1 MRRKHAQPSLPN
13 LYFRDGILSVPGYT
27 FEKATLWADTGSL
40 TSIAEGNSLKDGSS
54 VLAKIAPAHTNGS
67 MCLEREAHIL
77 ERLAASPEAA
87 STCLNLID
95 YFTVPRDKGDC
106 VVLLLAHPGFNILG
120 RFFPSSRVND
130 LLLAEQKRPRPST
143 SHGDIYMMG
152 IEEPELEEMEAFDVM
167 DLASFLEFAIQ
178 ATHCLEILHKT
189 GLIHREV
196 RANAFHLNA
205 HSGLVRFVHF
215 GNRAISLEQFG
226 GPSALVIRAA
236 DAFEE
241 VEKYKVK
248 EALCYLAPEQTGGMD
263 TTIEDH
269 RTDLYA
275 IGILFWTLLVGRGI
289 MPFEG
294 GPLELL
300 HAIVQKRPMPVHE
313 VRRDVPQVLALV
325 IEKLLAKNPDL
336 RYQSAEGLK
345 ADLLECQRRL
355 LVAVSSA
362 SDQSM
367 ELIPIFEIATQDRY
381 TFTIP
386 TSLFGRERELE
397 VIRNVVR
404 NVSTSYA
411 RHVTGGKGYIA
422 LSASGSGSDHHT
434 RTSRSEDHETSSTK
448 SESSRSHVPDD
459 AEMSPRMSP
468 KRTPPLLLHETQT
481 HTEQSIATSSTAPS
495 SVLSPTTV
503 GGSDGLRRVALAPS
517 KKTARAHAVIIIG
530 PPGAGKSSLVLA
542 NQAKWRS
549 HGLWG
554 QAKFQNADTAPF
566 SALLSCLS
574 SVLRQLMVFH
584 TDLHRFVGTLK
595 ARLGPQLQNVP
606 LLYQGAEELRDV
618 LSLFDINIEPPR
630 ESLSTRELRA
640 RFQSLV
646 ENVFVVL
653 AETRLFALFIDD
665 LHEADESSLDL
676 IGTLMNSKSRMLMFI
691 TLRNDQAYDS
701 TLDKVKGMAP
711 HGSRT
716 TWLYLEPLP
725 FSAISTLVSRTLHR
739 SKEECTPL
747 ARVVH
752 AVSGGNAF
760 SARNVLTT
768 LHRQRHITFDWER
781 NYWQFNMPAIEATY
795 LDQQTVSD
803 PSDPLFLTQHLHE
816 FPDEARRF
824 ILWASFFGA
833 TFKVTEVALLMDWED
848 PSTSSGSGSEDDGSE
863 GFLTIPKRRRDGSL
877 GPSSHSSIRG
887 LQTAIQEGWLVQR
900 GRDMCAFTHDRYRQA
915 AETEV
920 EKMPDEIRAKMSFR
934 IVLMMLMEPSADVYR
949 VSEHAKRCLPLLRE
963 HAKREEL
970 VNLMIESGDA
980 AWARGAHELALQS
993 LVSAKSLLTEDAWDR
1008 DPTRTLL
1015 LFTRLA
1021 ALSNWKGDFNESD
1034 SLVEECLAKASHP
1047 EDKARLLRL
1056 RSRNHWMRN
1065 SFEGALRD
1073 NLLALHIL
1081 GVDVNAAPTRREAD
1095 AMFEQVKNEIL
1106 AVGFDDILAIPRAA
1120 DPRTD
1125 LAVALLNDA
1134 GTHAYWS
1141 NGDGFSDVIGLT
1153 TIQLALR
1160 SGISPGTSLGFFFAL
1175 AAAAERRDLYRFSA
1189 DLGKLALR
1197 IADRYGSSFEKC
1209 RVQVLFCAMVSGYD
1223 NVHVRTNISRLD
1235 QAMKFGNS
1243 SGDRVYTGFASLH
1256 TIACRI
1262 YICDHLS
1269 ELIPA
1274 AEESVNDIKLWTPGA
1289 DAIFLAMGHL
1299 NLVRALGGYTYAT
1312 SPETCFDTD
1321 NFKESEYAESFSV
1334 SSGNLP
1340 LTMNWYNAFKVVAFY
1355 CLGFADRAA
1364 ELGFFV
1370 YHTRD
1375 KHPNHRHVRY
1385 SLFFHSLALI
1395 ACMRD
1400 ASLSRE
1406 SRDRYMKQVEANHS
1420 FLRKWLSPSPVNN
1433 SAWVAL
1439 IDAELASL
1447 LNRPN
1452 AFKLYDIAV
1461 KLAVNND
1468 WLMEEAWALYL
1479 EGSHYV
1485 RCGVEGLGG
1494 ELQRRGISRHSQWGA
1509 QAVVNYLSSTVG
1521 SKITTPPKRN
1531 AYTSDVAVQTDN
1543 VMIGHN
1549 TQASASIYEPI
1560 KQDSSEDDDMASLSA
1575 SDLASIL
1582 KWSKEISS
1590 DINLTTALQRLTEIA
1605 TDASGAQAAC
1615 VVIAREAG
1623 DYTVATSM
1631 VPPGRCQVYENPKPI
1646 RNIADPLQKV
1656 IMQHALNAKEN
1667 IYYDDI
1673 TVDSRY
1679 TSEAEQS
1686 PHKSLICIPIFS
1698 NRGQTFG
1705 AVYLASKYR
1714 FSRNTFTMLTLL
1726 CQQASISIANALLFR
1741 SVQAGTRENLK
1752 MIAAQRDAL
1761 EAARKSREDALK
1773 ATKIKSN
1780 FLASMSHELRTP
1792 FSSFYGLL
1800 DILSGT
1806 ELNAGQREIV
1816 QTAKQSCELLLK
1828 IIDSILDYSKL
1839 EASAVKLEYTGF
1851 LVEDIIA
1858 DCMELLLPMA
1868 AKKLDL
1874 SFNIEP
1880 DVPESVMA
1888 DYARIRQVLMNLI
1901 GNAVKFTSDG
1911 SVKVVC
1917 SVDRTVVPPPGEV
1930 QLKFV
1935 IQDSGI
1941 GLSSSD
1947 VDLLFVPFQQADN
1960 SSTRRFGG
1968 TGLGLSISRGLVKL
1982 MGGAIGVQSELGV
1995 GSIFWFTIPVKIFE
2009 SPESRKLL
2017 SEIDYLKTQLVK
2029 LSPPRV
2035 LLSSP
2040 SEITLMLLSNM
2051 LDGFE
2056 ISTSSSV
2063 PETEAYLR
2071 NEQSQSRP
2079 LDFVILDD
2087 QSETHAD
2094 ELARLI
2100 ESLQYPSLKGTKLV
2114 HLYTPTTDAL
2124 TGHTTFSSNTPG
2136 VVKMTKPPR
2145 RARLL
2150 QTLASLKNLLD
2161 PTGGLSKLTA
2171 ASAEDAGLAKR
2182 TLYGNVLIAEDN
2194 PVAQKLL
2201 VKQLERYDIK
2211 VTPTSNGE
2219 QALSEWEAH
2228 EPGYFS
2234 VALFDHH
2241 MPVCDGVEAAKRL
2254 RLLES
2259 KRRVATIL
2267 PSKTIRIDTLN
2278 VTNYLIRRT
2287 VVALSADCQEST
2299 KQLCLSAGMNLFLS
2313 KPLKKNDLI
2322 SLLSSFGSPQPPADV
2337 QQDTVQ

>member
-1 MRRKHAQPSLPN
+1 
-13 LYFRDGILSVPGYT
+13 
-27 FEKATLWADTGSL
+27 
-40 TSIAEGNSLKDGSS
+40 
-54 VLAKIAPAHTNGS
+54 
-67 MCLEREAHIL
+67 
-77 ERLAASPEAA
+77 
-87 STCLNLID
+87 
-95 YFTVPRDKGDC
+95 
-106 VVLLLAHPGFNILG
+106 
-120 RFFPSSRVND
+120 
-130 LLLAEQKRPRPST
+130 
-143 SHGDIYMMG
+143 
-152 IEEPELEEMEAFDVM
+152 
-167 DLASFLEFAIQ
+167 
-178 ATHCLEILHKT
+178 
-189 GLIHREV
+189 
-196 RANAFHLNA
+196 
-205 HSGLVRFVHF
+205 
-215 GNRAISLEQFG
+215 
-226 GPSALVIRAA
+226 
-236 DAFEE
+236 
-241 VEKYKVK
+241 
-248 EALCYLAPEQTGGMD
+248 MD

-313 VRRDVPQVLALV
+313 VRRDVPQVLAF
-325 IEKLLAKNPDL
+325 IIDKLLSKSPDH

-355 LVAVSSA
+355 LAAVSSA
-362 SDQSM
+362 SDSSM
-367 ELIPIFEIATQDRY
+367 ELIPTFEIATQDRY
-381 TFTIP
+381 AEFTIP

-397 VIRNVVR
+397 LIRNVIR

-411 RHVTGGKGYIA
+411 RHHGGKGGYIA
-422 LSASGSGSDHHT
+422 LNASSPQGSETQSRPG
-434 RTSRSEDHETSSTK
+434 RSEDQGEASSTK
-448 SESSRSHVPDD
+448 SESSQSLVLN
-459 AEMSPRMSP
+459 EEEGSP
-468 KRTPPLLLHETQT
+468 KMTPPLSTQ
-481 HTEQSIATSSTAPS
+481 ATNTQFDQSSTSTATTS
-495 SVLSPTTV
+495 MMSPPMTT
-503 GGSDGLRRVALAPS
+503 SDGLRRVALTPARS
-517 KKTARAHAVIIIG
+517 KTARAHTIIIVG

-554 QAKFQNADTAPF
+554 QAKFQNADAAPF

-584 TDLHRFVGTLK
+584 SDLHRFVAALK

-606 LLYQGAEELRDV
+606 LLYQGADELRDV
-618 LSLFDINIEPPR
+618 LSLFDINLEPPR

-653 AETRLFALFIDD
+653 AETRLFALFLDD

-676 IGTLMNSKSRMLMFI
+676 IATLMNSKSRMLMFV
-691 TLRNDQAYDS
+691 TLRNDKTYQTTVAR
-701 TLDKVKGMAP
+701 VKAMAP
-711 HGSRT
+711 TGSRT
-716 TWLYLEPLP
+716 TWLNLEPLP
-725 FSAISTLVSRTLHR
+725 FSAISIMVARTLHR
-739 SKEECTPL
+739 PREECAPL

-752 AVSGGNAF
+752 SVSGGNAF
-760 SARNVLTT
+760 SARNVLTQ
-768 LHRQRHITFDWER
+768 LHRQRLITFDWEH
-781 NYWQFNMPAIEATY
+781 NHWQFNMPSIEALY
-795 LDQQTVSD
+795 LDQHIVSD
-803 PSDPLFLTQHLHE
+803 PADPLFLTKHLRE
-816 FPDEARRF
+816 LPDEARRF
-824 ILWASFFGA
+824 IIWASFFGA

-848 PSTSSGSGSEDDGSE
+848 PGSSGSGSEDDGGAE
-863 GFLTIPKRRRDGSL
+863 EFTPMPRPKREGSV
-877 GPSSHSSIRG
+877 GPANHSSIRG

-920 EKMPDEIRAKMSFR
+920 ESLPEEVRAKMSFR
-934 IVLMMLMEPSADVYR
+934 IVLMMLMESAPDVYR
-949 VSEHAKRCLPLLRE
+949 IAEHAKRCLPLLRE

-970 VNLMIESGDA
+970 LNLMIESGDA

-993 LVSAKSLLTEDAWDR
+993 LVSARSLLTDDAWDR
-1008 DPTRTLL
+1008 DPARTLL

-1034 SLVEECLAKASHP
+1034 SLVEECLSKADHP

-1065 SFEGALRD
+1065 NFEGALKD

-1081 GVDVNAAPTRREAD
+1081 GVEVNAAPTRREAD

-1106 AVGFDDILAIPRAA
+1106 AVGFDDILAIPRAT

-1141 NGDGFSDVIGLT
+1141 KGEGFADVIGLT

-1160 SGISPGTSLGFFFAL
+1160 SGMSPGTSLGFFFAL

-1197 IADRYGSSFEKC
+1197 IADRYGTSLEKC
-1209 RVQVLFCAMVSGYD
+1209 RSQVLFCAMVSGYD
-1223 NVHVRTNISRLD
+1223 NVHIRTNISRLD
-1235 QAMKFGNS
+1235 QGMKFGNS

-1256 TIACRI
+1256 TIQTRI

-1269 ELIPA
+1269 ELVPA

-1289 DAIFLAMGHL
+1289 DAIVLAMGQL
-1299 NLVRALGGYTYAT
+1299 NLVRALGGYTYAG
-1312 SPETCFDTD
+1312 SPDTCFDTE
-1321 NFKESEYAESFSV
+1321 NFKESEYTEEV
-1334 SSGNLP
+1334 RHTSGNLP
-1340 LTMNWYNAFKVVAFY
+1340 LTMNWYNSFKVVGFF
-1355 CLGFADRAA
+1355 CLGYVDRAA
-1364 ELGFFV
+1364 ELGFAV
-1370 YHTRD
+1370 YETRD
-1375 KHPNHRHVRY
+1375 NHPNHRHVRY
-1385 SLFFHSLALI
+1385 ALFFHTLSLI

-1400 ASLSRE
+1400 TALPVNIRE
-1406 SRDRYMKQVEANHS
+1406 RYMKQVEKNHS

-1447 LNRPN
+1447 LNRPD
-1452 AFKLYDIAV
+1452 AFKLYDVAV

-1509 QAVVNYLSSTVG
+1509 QAVVNYLTSTVG
-1521 SKITTPPKRN
+1521 SKLATPSKRN
-1531 AYTSDVAVQTDN
+1531 VFSSDVAVQTDN
-1543 VMIGHN
+1543 VMIGYRHQ
-1549 TQASASIYEPI
+1549 TSASIYEAT
-1560 KQDSSEDDDMASLSA
+1560 KQDSLDEDDVATLSA

-1590 DINLTTALQRLTEIA
+1590 DINLTSALQRLTEIA
-1605 TDASGAQAAC
+1605 TESSGAQTAC

-1646 RNIADPLQKV
+1646 RSITDPLQKA
-1656 IMQHALNAKEN
+1656 ITQQALNAKEN
-1667 IYYDDI
+1667 VYYDDI

-1686 PHKSLICIPIFS
+1686 PHKSVICIPIFS

-1705 AVYLASKYR
+1705 AVYLASKYP

-1800 DILSGT
+1800 DILSTT
-1806 ELNAGQREIV
+1806 ELNAGQQEIV

-1839 EASAVKLEYTGF
+1839 EASAVKLEYSGF

-1880 DVPESVMA
+1880 DVPQSVTA

-1901 GNAVKFTSDG
+1901 GNAVKFTSQG

-1917 SVDRTVVPPPGEV
+1917 SVDRSIVPPPGEV

-1935 IQDSGI
+1935 IQDTGI

-1995 GSIFWFTIPVKIFE
+1995 GSVFWFTIPVRISE
-2009 SPESRKLL
+2009 SPESRKVL
-2017 SEIDYLKTQLVK
+2017 SEINDLRNRLTKPV
-2029 LSPPRV
+2029 PPRV

-2040 SEITLMLLSNM
+2040 SDVTLMLLSNM

-2056 ISTSSSV
+2056 IGTATSME
-2063 PETEAYLR
+2063 ETEEFLR
-2071 NEQSQSRP
+2071 NQHAQAKP
-2079 LDFVILDD
+2079 LDFVVLDD

-2094 ELARLI
+2094 DLARLMS
-2100 ESLQYPSLKGTKLV
+2100 SLQSPSLRETKLI
-2114 HLYTPTTDAL
+2114 HMYTPTTDAL
-2124 TGHTTFSSNTPG
+2124 TGHTIFSSNTPG

-2150 QTLASLKNLLD
+2150 QTLASLKNLVGT
-2161 PTGGLSKLTA
+2161 PTGQSRQAVT
-2171 ASAEDAGLAKR
+2171 SAEDAALAKR
-2182 TLYGNVLIAEDN
+2182 TLFGNVLIAEDN

-2201 VKQLERYDIK
+2201 VKQLERYDLK

-2219 QALSEWEAH
+2219 QAISEWEAH

-2254 RLLES
+2254 RMLES
-2259 KRRVATIL
+2259 KRRVPITL
-2267 PSKTIRIDTLN
+2267 PI
-2278 VTNYLIRRT
+2278 
-2287 VVALSADCQEST
+2287 VALSADCQEST
-2299 KQLCLSAGMNLFLS
+2299 KQLCLSAGMNSFLS
-2313 KPLKKNDLI
+2313 KPLKKTDLM
-2322 SLLSSFGSPQPPADV
+2322 SLLSSYGTGPPATGKEHDP
-2337 QQDTVQ
+2337 